1 MNRIA
6 INASPRG
13 KKSNS
18 RLIISW
24 IDEGIRSALPGEP
37 VASIPVLDLADLDSL
52 PAQLEAFLAADEAVI
67 VMPLY
72 TDQAPGIFVRFVDG
86 IADLMSADR
95 AGTETRLR
103 GKRVGFVVQSGF
115 PESIQSET
123 LRDWLLRLG
132 ERLGFNGLGVAIKGG
147 IEGIRLRPENS
158 MGKLKAEFM
167 ALGSAMGRKEAFP
180 METLERMAKPR
191 KLGPFRRIAMRVLKP
206 TGLLDFY
213 WNYMLKKHGAWERRF
228 DAPYA

>member
-13 KKSNS
+13 KRSNS
-18 RLIISW
+18 RLLISW
-24 IDEGIRSALPGEP
+24 IDEGLQ
-37 VASIPVLDLADLDSL
+37 ASLPVLDLADLDSL
-52 PAQLEAFLAADEAVI
+52 PAQLDAFLAADEAVI

-86 IADLMSADR
+86 IADRLGADR
-95 AGTETRLR
+95 AGTEARLR

-115 PESIQSET
+115 PESIHSET
-123 LRDWLLRLG
+123 LRDWLLRLC
-132 ERLGFNGLGVAIKGG
+132 ERLGFQSLGVAIKGG
-147 IEGIRLRPENS
+147 VEGIRMQPEGS
-158 MGKLKAEFM
+158 RGKLKGRFM
-167 ALGSAMGRKEAFP
+167 ALGAAMGRGEVFP
-180 METLERMAKPR
+180 AEILERMARPR
-191 KLGPFRRIAMRVLKP
+191 KFGPLLRLAARALMP
-206 TGLLDFY
+206 TGLMNFY